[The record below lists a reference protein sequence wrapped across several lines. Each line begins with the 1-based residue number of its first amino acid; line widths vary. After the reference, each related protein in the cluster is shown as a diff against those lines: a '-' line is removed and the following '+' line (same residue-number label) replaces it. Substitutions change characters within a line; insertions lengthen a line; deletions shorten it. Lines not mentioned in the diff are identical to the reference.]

1 MAVPAGPGL
10 RALRIYIYIY
20 IFFFGGGGVNLWS
33 RLVLLEALGL
43 RGGFGQFSPLFDHSC
58 HLKSGC
64 SPLGVEIVEVDFDV
78 GYI

>member
-1 MAVPAGPGL
+1 MYAWD
-10 RALRIYIYIY
+10 
-20 IFFFGGGGVNLWS
+20 FFFFFWGGGGGLGCFNLWC